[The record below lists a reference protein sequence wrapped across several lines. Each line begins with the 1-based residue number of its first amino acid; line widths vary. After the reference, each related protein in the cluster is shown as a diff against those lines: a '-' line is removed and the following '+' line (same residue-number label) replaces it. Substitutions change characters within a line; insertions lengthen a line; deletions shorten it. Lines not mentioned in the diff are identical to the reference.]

1 MKIKVSEWNKLSKDE
16 KYIKIVQARAINAH
30 KFGR

>member
-1 MKIKVSEWNKLSKDE
+1 MKTTAGEWLKLSADQKF
-16 KYIKIVQARAINAH
+16 IKIVQARAINAH